1 MQQGLEY
8 LCGGGN
14 ASMTRW
20 AHSSWVQDLPW
31 PEVEARMASATA
43 LLPVGAAAKEH
54 GPHLVHGA
62 DYAQAVHYAQRVADT
77 LDCLVWPVV
86 SYGCYPVFVEY
97 PGSISISRE
106 TFSAVVSDIID
117 GITHAG
123 ATRIAILNTGIST
136 IEPLRQVA
144 EARMQAPPVRLVNCY
159 DGPRFT
165 ALVAEL
171 QEQSFGGHA
180 DEIETSLMLAIDPAG
195 VALDLA
201 PSAGRPIE
209 RGILRRHDAASPNYS
224 PSGVNGDPRL
234 ASRAKGR
241 RLQAALIADLIAVV
255 TDFAD
260 A

>member
-1 MQQGLEY
+1 M
-8 LCGGGN
+8 
-14 ASMTRW
+14 ARW
-20 AHSSWVQDLPW
+20 PHSSWVQGLPW
-31 PEVEARMASATA
+31 PEVEARVASATA

-54 GPHLVHGA
+54 GPHLVHGT
-62 DYAQAVHYAQRVADT
+62 DYVQAAHYAQRVADN

-86 SYGCYPVFVEY
+86 SYGYYPAFVEY

-106 TFSAVVSDIID
+106 TFSAVVCDIID
-117 GITHAG
+117 GITQAG
-123 ATRIAILNTGIST
+123 AARIAILNTGIST
-136 IEPLRQVA
+136 IQPLRQVA
-144 EARMQAPPVRLVNCY
+144 EARVQAPPVQLINCY

-180 DEIETSLMLAIDPAG
+180 DEVETSLMLAIDPAG

-209 RGILRRHDAASPNYS
+209 RGMFRRQDATSPNYS
-224 PSGVNGDPRL
+224 PSGVNGYPRL
-234 ASRAKGR
+234 ASLAKGR
-241 RLQAALIADLIAVV
+241 RLQAALIADLVAAVD
-255 TDFAD
+255 DFAD